1 MDKLFDRLQMLED
14 RYEELG
20 ELLSDPDVIADT
32 KRFMELSKEMADL
45 RETVEKYNKYKQVIQ
60 QIKDDEEMI
69 DRKSP
74 SSLGLP
80 ASCFVFL
87 SFTWPLKGDHYFQ
100 VLAYLHITVSNL

>member
-45 RETVEKYNKYKQVIQ
+45 RETVEKFNKSKMM
-60 QIKDDEEMI
+60 K
-69 DRKSP
+69 RC
-74 SSLGLP
+74 LGQDL
-80 ASCFVFL
+80 
-87 SFTWPLKGDHYFQ
+87 TMMK
-100 VLAYLHITVSNL
+100 